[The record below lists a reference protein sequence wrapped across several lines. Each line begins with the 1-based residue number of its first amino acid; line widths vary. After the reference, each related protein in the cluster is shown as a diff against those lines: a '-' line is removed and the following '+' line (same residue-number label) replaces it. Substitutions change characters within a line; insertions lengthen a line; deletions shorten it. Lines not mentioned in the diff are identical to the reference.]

1 MFDIQ
6 IMVHKF
12 TPSLGIQVAAQQG
25 AYLSR
30 CFNHIIQCEENP
42 EGPRRF
48 RGSGRHRF
56 RPFQ

>member
-1 MFDIQ
+1 MQ
-6 IMVHKF
+6 IMGQKF

-30 CFNHIIQCEENP
+30 CFNHRIQCEEHP